1 MKSINKT
8 VKNTSVVDGRI
19 RSNYLISTNIP
30 GQSHVGNQN
39 NYGQSVYDLQVLSKR
54 PQTSKL
60 LEPGRVNNNSR
71 SAATP

>member
-39 NYGQSVYDLQVLSKR
+39 NYQQSVYDLQVLSKR

-60 LEPGRVNNNSR
+60 AEPGRGNNSR